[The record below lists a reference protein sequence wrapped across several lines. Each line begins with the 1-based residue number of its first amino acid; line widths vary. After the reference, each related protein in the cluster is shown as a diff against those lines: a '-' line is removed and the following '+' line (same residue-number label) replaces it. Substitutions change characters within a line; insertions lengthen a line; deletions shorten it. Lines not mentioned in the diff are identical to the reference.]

1 MPELLLILLVLMIVA
16 ALVAVESD
24 SMLAS
29 IVSVGAVGFLLS
41 IAFLFLG
48 APDIAITQL
57 AVEVLCLVI
66 LIRATA
72 GRAGDEKMP
81 QPRILSAAVAV
92 VAVLLLAAL
101 GIRMLAEFP
110 AFGEPVMARFDDTP
124 SAVYLETGLA
134 GTGAA
139 NLVTA
144 VLLDF
149 RAYDTLGEATVLFC
163 AVLGAVTL
171 LRRKAREH
179 PGGAGDGPG
188 RASPAEAEARL
199 SRKPEERG

>member
-1 MPELLLILLVLMIVA
+1 MPELLFALVLMMIIA

-57 AVEVLCLVI
+57 AVEVLCLII

-72 GRAGDEKMP
+72 GRATEEKAP
-81 QPRILSAAVAV
+81 EHHFLPVV
-92 VAVLLLAAL
+92 VAVTLVLVLAAL
-101 GIRMLAEFP
+101 GAGMLGEFP
-110 AFGEPVMARFDDTP
+110 AFGESVMERFDETP
-124 SAVYLETGLA
+124 SSVYVETGLDE
-134 GTGAA
+134 TGAA

-144 VLLDF
+144 ILLDF
-149 RAYDTLGEATVLFC
+149 RAYDTLGEATVLFA
-163 AVLGAVTL
+163 AVLGAVTV
-171 LRRKAREH
+171 LRKKARTDPKPRES
-179 PGGAGDGPG
+179 DQEGP
-188 RASPAEAEARL
+188 
-199 SRKPEERG
+199 